1 MTLLIMSSGHGT
13 IVLQGGFGLRRHSD
27 QGSERD
33 TWMYEKEKEEEKE
46 KKEKKEKNKV
56 PHGGWFNRYTTCL
69 RVGVLAVV
77 LVVLRM
83 LISVFGRMAAF
94 GQPVRMQARDSQI

>member
-33 TWMYEKEKEEEKE
+33 TWMYEKEKKRKKKKEKE
-46 KKEKKEKNKV
+46 KKEKDKKRTQS
-56 PHGGWFNRYTTCL
+56 PTGGGSIDIQ
-69 RVGVLAVV
+69 RVLG
-77 LVVLRM
+77 LVCWQWCWLY
-83 LISVFGRMAAF
+83 SGC
-94 GQPVRMQARDSQI
+94 

>member
-33 TWMYEKEKEEEKE
+33 TWMYERKKRKGRRKR
-46 KKEKKEKNKV
+46 KKEKKEKNTV
-56 PHGGWFNRYTTCL
+56 PHGG
-69 RVGVLAVV
+69 
-77 LVVLRM
+77 LV
-83 LISVFGRMAAF
+83 
-94 GQPVRMQARDSQI
+94 Q

>member
-33 TWMYEKEKEEEKE
+33 TWMYEKEKKRKKKE
-46 KKEKKEKNKV
+46 KEKKEKNKV

-83 LISVFGRMAAF
+83 LISVFG
-94 GQPVRMQARDSQI
+94 